1 MIDFYRQQNREAM
14 EKVDGIEKLALTGMA
29 VYAQERLYTQ
39 HYYDPVVFEVVDV
52 FLDTTLDYS
61 LSAFDEFLSKI
72 KVWDYSDFCKQFKT
86 LSQYYTYDNLLNI
99 IGTLF
104 NIECYWSQDY
114 WCNDLIV
121 CYDYF
126 EDDTN
131 INKINIIGTYMECER
146 LMTLQEKEILSIKD
160 IESAIECIDI
170 YLNNYLSE
178 LSHNLED
185 DDIYKYANNIL
196 NRVDYLIG
204 GIRL

>member
-1 MIDFYRQQNREAM
+1 MMDFYRQENKEAIK
-14 EKVDGIEKLALTGMA
+14 KVDDIDKLALIGMT
-29 VYAQERLYTQ
+29 VYAQEKLDTL
-39 HYYDPVVFEVVDV
+39 HHYDPVVFEVVDV

-99 IGTLF
+99 ISTLF
-104 NIECYWSQDY
+104 NIECYWSQDD

-126 EDDTN
+126 EDDTD

-146 LMTLQEKEILSIKD
+146 LMTLQEKEVLSIKD
-160 IESAIECIDI
+160 IESTIECIDM

-185 DDIYKYANNIL
+185 DDIYKYADNIL
-196 NRVDYLIG
+196 NRVDQLIG
-204 GIRL
+204 GVL

>member
-1 MIDFYRQQNREAM
+1 MIDFYRQENKEAIK
-14 EKVDGIEKLALTGMA
+14 KVDDIDKLALIGMT
-29 VYAQERLYTQ
+29 VYAQERLDTL
-39 HYYDPVVFEVVDV
+39 HHYDPVVFEVVDV

-61 LSAFDEFLSKI
+61 LNAFDEFLSKI

-86 LSQYYTYDNLLNI
+86 LSQYYTYDNLLDI
-99 IGTLF
+99 VATLF
-104 NIECYWSQDY
+104 NIDCYRSQDY

-131 INKINIIGTYMECER
+131 VNKINIIGTYMECER
-146 LMTLQEKEILSIKD
+146 LMTLQEKEVLSVKD

-185 DDIYKYANNIL
+185 DDVYKYADNIL

-204 GIRL
+204 GIL

>member
-1 MIDFYRQQNREAM
+1 MIDFYRQENKEAIK
-14 EKVDGIEKLALTGMA
+14 KVDGIDKLALIGMR
-29 VYAQERLYTQ
+29 VYAQERLDTL
-39 HYYDPVVFEVVDV
+39 HHYDPVVFEVVNV

-61 LSAFDEFLSKI
+61 LNAFDEFLSKV

-86 LSQYYTYDNLLNI
+86 LSQYYTYNNLLNI
-99 IGTLF
+99 VSTLF
-104 NIECYWSQDY
+104 NIDCYWSQDY

-131 INKINIIGTYMECER
+131 VNKINIIGTYMECER
-146 LMTLQEKEILSIKD
+146 LMTLQEKEILSLKD

-185 DDIYKYANNIL
+185 DDIYKYADNIL
-196 NRVDYLIG
+196 NRVDHLIG
-204 GIRL
+204 GIL

>member
-1 MIDFYRQQNREAM
+1 MIDFYRQENKEAIK
-14 EKVDGIEKLALTGMA
+14 KVDGIDKLALIGMR
-29 VYAQERLYTQ
+29 VYAQERLDTL
-39 HYYDPVVFEVVDV
+39 HHYDPVVFEVVNV

-61 LSAFDEFLSKI
+61 LNAFDEFLSKV

-86 LSQYYTYDNLLNI
+86 LSQYYTYNNLLNI
-99 IGTLF
+99 VSTLF
-104 NIECYWSQDY
+104 NIDCYWSQDY

-131 INKINIIGTYMECER
+131 VNKINIIGTYMECER
-146 LMTLQEKEILSIKD
+146 LMTLQEKEVLSIKD
-160 IESAIECIDI
+160 IESTIECIDM

-185 DDIYKYANNIL
+185 DDVYQYANNIL
-196 NRVDYLIG
+196 DRVDQLIG
-204 GIRL
+204 GIL